1 MKRVILITLLSLSIS
16 SCGSIGKQSNRNNLR
31 NSPIYNSYE
40 YDLCYNDRFTGYYEE
55 CEDIDFDDEYEH
67 GYYYY

>member
-1 MKRVILITLLSLSIS
+1 MRTYLLVIIIS
-16 SCGSIGKQSNRNNLR
+16 FIVLACSAGKQTNEYNMH

-55 CEDIDFDDEYEH
+55 CEDADFDYEH
-67 GYYYY
+67 DYYYY